1 MGQSAASPT
10 TAKAK
15 NPKKKTQKKMKNTM
29 SAVEADPSSS
39 ILATQDLSQFL
50 DQWSDPEDDDH
61 ARDSQDHEEPKTDT
75 EKSPKTLKK
84 AKKGPKASGSENPE
98 AYVAGLKEKDP
109 EFYQFLQENDQELL
123 NFQADDSSDEEDEP
137 EDPVHKP
144 PQDLELASDESDFE
158 PDEDEPSQSGG
169 RTKLTRKVLDQLES
183 NLTQSPSVGHIQQLA
198 MAFKAALGTLQAEG
212 AMVSPFKIEGA
223 AMFNAVIRTALTH
236 MAPALQAVLRV
247 EGELKPSKLMRA
259 KKWKPLNKTLKMYT
273 ADVTLFL
280 TALSESTVLCA
291 LLKHIHLMIPYFA
304 ALPKSAK
311 QLITQLIKLWST
323 GEDAVRILA
332 FMCLLKL
339 TRTSQSSLFE
349 PVVKHMYMAFV
360 QNAKFTSPNTWPMIN
375 FMRRSLSEIFGLD
388 SKSAYTHAFVYIRQ
402 LGITLRNAMTV
413 QKKESIQSVYN
424 WQYVHSLH
432 FWCHFLGSNHPNE
445 ALEPLIYPLV
455 QVLKGAIKLVY
466 VAKYYPLRFHLCSM
480 LSRLSHDTGKFIP
493 VLPYYLDVL
502 NRYNFNKKTSK
513 VSMKP
518 VDFGNIL
525 RISKSQMLENGTQD
539 TTLDHVYMG
548 IGENLHY
555 QAHKI
560 AFPELTYPALVQ
572 MRDFVKKCK
581 VANHCKKIKQLM
593 DKIEETSKIITQK
606 RNNATF
612 GLKDADAIKHWEQ
625 ALQTQGTPLAKFF
638 ASLRK
643 TKDEEKLK
651 MTTEQEK
658 LDDYDFIPK
667 LDRKKAKKDK
677 QEEFKGLLEG
687 EDSDDSDLDDEERF
701 KLKEERGKKRKTK
714 GETDSEEDDEDLDED
729 EGQDG
734 EESEEDDDDDE
745 DVGDEVEDFDINDL
759 DSEDEKPSPS
769 KRVKVEVKVDES
781 DEESD

>member
-1 MGQSAASPT
+1 MRWINVTNAFC
-10 TAKAK
+10 
-15 NPKKKTQKKMKNTM
+15 
-29 SAVEADPSSS
+29 
-39 ILATQDLSQFL
+39 ILST
-50 DQWSDPEDDDH
+50 
-61 ARDSQDHEEPKTDT
+61 DS
-75 EKSPKTLKK
+75 
-84 AKKGPKASGSENPE
+84 
-98 AYVAGLKEKDP
+98 
-109 EFYQFLQENDQELL
+109 
-123 NFQADDSSDEEDEP
+123 
-137 EDPVHKP
+137 VHKP
-144 PQDLELASDESDFE
+144 PTNLELASDESDFE
-158 PDEDEPSQSGG
+158 PDDDDEPSSGSGG
-169 RTKLTRKVLDQLES
+169 RTKLTRKVLDQLEG
-183 NLTQSPSVGHIQQLA
+183 NLAQSPSVGHVQQLA
-198 MAFKAALGTLQAEG
+198 MAFKAALGTLKTEG

-223 AMFNAVIRTALTH
+223 AMFNAVIRTCLTH

-388 SKSAYTHAFVYIRQ
+388 PKSAYTHAFVYIRQ

-480 LSRLSHDTGKFIP
+480 LSRLGHDTGKFIP

-539 TTLDHVYMG
+539 ATLDHVYMG

-593 DKIEETSKIITQK
+593 DKIEETTKVITQR

-612 GLKDADAIKHWEQ
+612 GLKDADAIKNWEQ
-625 ALQTQGTPLAKFF
+625 VLETQGTPLGKFF
-638 ASLRK
+638 TSLRK
-643 TKDEEKLK
+643 TKDEQKLK

-667 LDRKKAKKDK
+667 LDRKKAKQGNK
-677 QEEFKGLLEG
+677 EEFKGLLG
-687 EDSDDSDLDDEERF
+687 GDDSDDSDLDDEERF
-701 KLKEERGKKRKTK
+701 KLIEDRGKKRKASTK
-714 GETDSEEDDEDLDED
+714 ATKNEEDSEDE
-729 EGQDG
+729 DG
-734 EESEEDDDDDE
+734 EEDESKEEEGEGPDQESEDDDVE
-745 DVGDEVEDFDINDL
+745 DEVEDFDLNDL
-759 DSEDEKPSPS
+759 DSDDEKPAPS
-769 KRVKVEVKVDES
+769 KRVKVEAKNEDDTDSE
-781 DEESD
+781 EESD